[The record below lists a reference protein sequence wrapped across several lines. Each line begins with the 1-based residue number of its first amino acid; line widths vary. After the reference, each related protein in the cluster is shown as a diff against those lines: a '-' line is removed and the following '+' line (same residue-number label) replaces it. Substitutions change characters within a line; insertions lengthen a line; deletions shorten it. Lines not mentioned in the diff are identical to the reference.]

1 MGLEI
6 LFLLGMNQGGLGMKL
21 KMLMVKKLMSFVL
34 QFSMCLLFHAFLD
47 GST

>member
-6 LFLLGMNQGGLGMKL
+6 LFLLGLNQGGLEMKL
-21 KMLMVKKLMSFVL
+21 RMLMVKKLMSFIL
-34 QFSMCLLFHAFLD
+34 QFSMCLPFQAVLD